1 MVQEQF
7 STQIMFQI
15 LLPESEGP
23 NDANG
28 VATLTVLRTRNS
40 VGNITVYW
48 EISEDGRMDLQ
59 PTSGNLTFTE
69 VVI

>member
-1 MVQEQF
+1 
-7 STQIMFQI
+7 MFQI